1 MTEEDIK
8 GLPCFQVSIMHH
20 FLSSSTYFYNGLVFS
35 IELVVPFLCKNET
48 LIAIKAPH
56 GTTLEVPDPDE
67 VSQDYHVFSE
77 CTCNIFLFSLIYYW
91 NSPSIHTRPLTIHK
105 GDTG

>member
-35 IELVVPFLCKNET
+35 IELVVPFLCQNET

-67 VSQDYHVFSE
+67 VSQDYHFFSQ
-77 CTCNIFLFSLIYYW
+77 NVHVIYSFS
-91 NSPSIHTRPLTIHK
+91 P
-105 GDTG
+105 